1 MKRTRKNASPG
12 SARARSTAK
21 AVRRT
26 NERGIALV
34 TVLIAIAITLVM
46 TNEFGTTTN
55 SDMIAAANYRDE
67 MRAHFLARSA
77 QNLAELVIQVQMQ
90 VDKARK
96 QIGPIQ
102 ITDYAD
108 MMILPFCG
116 DREQVQDAIGMSTDD
131 VPGLGAEIGTCGFNG
146 PFETEDNKINLNCA
160 NVPGGTA
167 TMIKTALDALLYF
180 QAYDPIFEESD
191 AEGWRRDRATQV
203 TAIIDYIDRDSTRG
217 VAANQAGAA
226 EDYGYESL
234 KDRYEA
240 KNNYIDT
247 LGELKQARG
256 VDDRF
261 WSVFGDAFT
270 VYGDCKINL
279 GAVTNPQLIAAV
291 LMLSAKNQNDPT
303 LMDPRRLFI
312 LAGVVAKAKQ
322 MGESF
327 TDAKEF
333 IGFVKDPQ
341 ASLLALASTGGMAG
355 SSAGAAVSGG
365 IPGVPPGEKVGMELD
380 EKLLN
385 QIVTFEAR
393 RTYRVEAYG
402 EIDRKQ
408 KNADG
413 SPVFPAIRKTITGVW
428 NTKVVPSNVRKPQT
442 GKGAWQFLRE
452 D

>member
-1 MKRTRKNASPG
+1 MKPPKRHR
-12 SARARSTAK
+12 
-21 AVRRT
+21 
-26 NERGIALV
+26 ERGIALMCV
-34 TVLIAIAITLVM
+34 MIAIAIIIVM
-46 TNEFGTTTN
+46 SNEFGTQTN
-55 SDMIAAANYRDE
+55 MDINAAANYRDQ

-96 QIGPIQ
+96 QIGPVQ

-108 MMILPFCG
+108 MIVMPFCG
-116 DREQVQDAIGMSTDD
+116 DKEQVEDALGFSTTDI
-131 VPGLGAEIGTCGFNG
+131 PGLSAGVGTCGFNG

-167 TMIKTALDALLYF
+167 QMIKTALDALLYF
-180 QAYDPIFEESD
+180 QAYDPIFEEAD
-191 AEGWRRDRATQV
+191 AEGWRRDRATQA

-217 VAANQAGAA
+217 VAANQGGAA

-247 LGELKQARG
+247 LSEIKMARG

-261 WSVFGDAFT
+261 WNVFGNAFT

-279 GAVTNPQLIAAV
+279 GAVENPQLIAAV

-303 LMDPRRLFI
+303 LVDPRKLFM

-327 TDAKEF
+327 TDVKEF
-333 IGFVKDPQ
+333 IAFVKDPQ
-341 ASLLALASTGGMAG
+341 ASLTALASTGGLAG
-355 SSAGAAVSGG
+355 SAAGSALTQGMGL
-365 IPGVPPGEKVGMELD
+365 PPGEKIGMELD

-385 QIVTFEAR
+385 QVVTFEAR

-402 EIDRKQ
+402 EIGRSA

-413 SPVFPAIRKTITGVW
+413 SPAYPPIRKTITGVW

-442 GKGAWQFLRE
+442 YKGAWQYLRE

>member
-1 MKRTRKNASPG
+1 MKRKRTKGVAI
-12 SARARSTAK
+12 AK
-21 AVRRT
+21 Q
-26 NERGIALV
+26 RGIALV

-46 TNEFGTTTN
+46 TNEFGTSTN

-77 QNLAELVIQVQMQ
+77 QNLGELVIQVQMQ

-116 DREQVQDAIGMSTDD
+116 DREQVQDMIGFSAE
-131 VPGLGAEIGTCGFNG
+131 VPGLGADIGTCGFNG

-180 QAYDPIFEESD
+180 QAYDPIFEEAD

-203 TAIIDYIDRDSTRG
+203 TSIIDYIDRDSTRG

-226 EDYGYESL
+226 EDYGYQDL

-247 LGELKQARG
+247 LGEVKLARG

-261 WSVFGDAFT
+261 WNVFGDAFT

-279 GAVTNPQLIAAV
+279 GAVNNPQLIAAV
-291 LMLSAKNQNDPT
+291 LMLAAKNQNDPSI
-303 LMDPRRLFI
+303 LDPRKLFM

-333 IGFVKDPQ
+333 IGFVKDPM
-341 ASLLALASTGGMAG
+341 ASLTALASTGGMAG
-355 SSAGAAVSGG
+355 GAAGNALTSGLG
-365 IPGVPPGEKVGMELD
+365 LPPGEKIGMELD

-393 RTYRVEAYG
+393 RTYRIEAYG

-413 SPVFPAIRKTITGVW
+413 SPVFPAIRRTITGVW

-442 GKGAWQFLRE
+442 YKGAWQFLRE

>member
-1 MKRTRKNASPG
+1 MKLPKRHK
-12 SARARSTAK
+12 
-21 AVRRT
+21 
-26 NERGIALV
+26 ERGIALM
-34 TVLIAIAITLVM
+34 TVMIAVAIIIVM
-46 TNEFGTTTN
+46 SSEFGTQTN
-55 SDMIAAANYRDE
+55 MDITAAANYRDQ

-96 QIGPIQ
+96 QIGPVQ

-108 MMILPFCG
+108 MIVMPFCG
-116 DREQVQDAIGMSTDD
+116 DKEQVEDALGFSTTDI
-131 VPGLGAEIGTCGFNG
+131 PGLSADVGTCGFSG

-167 TMIKTALDALLYF
+167 QMIKTALDALVYF
-180 QAYDPIFEESD
+180 QAYDPIFEEAD

-203 TAIIDYIDRDSTRG
+203 TALIDYIDRDSTRG
-217 VAANQAGAA
+217 VAANQGGAA

-240 KNNYIDT
+240 KNNYVDT
-247 LGELKQARG
+247 LGEIKMARG

-261 WSVFGDAFT
+261 WNVFGSAFT

-279 GAVTNPQLIAAV
+279 GAVENPQLIAAV

-303 LMDPRRLFI
+303 LIDPRKLFM

-327 TDAKEF
+327 TDVKEF
-333 IGFVKDPQ
+333 IAFVKDPQ
-341 ASLLALASTGGMAG
+341 ASLTALASTGGLAG
-355 SSAGAAVSGG
+355 SAAGSALTQGLGL
-365 IPGVPPGEKVGMELD
+365 PPGEKIGMELD

-385 QIVTFEAR
+385 QVVTFVAR

-402 EIDRKQ
+402 EIARGAKT
-408 KNADG
+408 ADG
-413 SPVFPAIRKTITGVW
+413 APAYPPIRKTITGVW

-442 GKGAWQFLRE
+442 YKGAWQFLRE

>member
-1 MKRTRKNASPG
+1 MSETPRPQRNQQ
-12 SARARSTAK
+12 
-21 AVRRT
+21 
-26 NERGIALV
+26 RGIALV

-46 TNEFGTTTN
+46 TNEFGTQTN
-55 SDMIAAANYRDE
+55 VDMIAAANYRDE

-96 QIGPIQ
+96 QIGPVQ

-108 MMILPFCG
+108 MMIMPFCG
-116 DREQVQDAIGMSTDD
+116 DKEQVQEALGFSGET
-131 VPGLGAEIGTCGFNG
+131 PGLGADVGTCGFNG

-167 TMIKTALDALLYF
+167 QMIKTALAALVYF
-180 QAYDPIFEESD
+180 PAYDLIFEEAD
-191 AEGWRRDRATQV
+191 AEGWRRDRETQV
-203 TAIIDYIDRDSTRG
+203 NAIIDYIDRDSVRG
-217 VAANQAGAA
+217 VANNTAGAA

-247 LGELKQARG
+247 LGEIKLARG

-261 WSVFGDAFT
+261 WNLFGNAFT

-279 GAVTNPQLIAAV
+279 AAVNNPQLIAAV
-291 LMLSAKNQNDPT
+291 LMLAAKNQNDPV
-303 LMDPRRLFI
+303 LMDPRKLFI
-312 LAGVVAKAKQ
+312 LAGIVAKAKT

-327 TDAKEF
+327 TDPKEF
-333 IGFVKDPQ
+333 IAFVKDPM
-341 ASLLALASTGGMAG
+341 ASLTTLATTQSMAG
-355 SSAGAAVSGG
+355 SAASRALTQG
-365 IPGVPPGEKVGMELD
+365 IGLAPGEKVGMELD

-402 EIDRKQ
+402 EVERKQ
-408 KNADG
+408 KNKDG
-413 SPVFPAIRKTITGVW
+413 SPVFPSIRRTITGVW

-442 GKGAWQFLRE
+442 FKGAWQFLRE